1 MKTSYLAVQP
11 KALPP
16 KAAGWP
22 LIGSLRPMLTD
33 PLEFFVQ
40 SYHQLGPVFRVQALH
55 RQLTVFAGAEANQFF
70 MREGDAL
77 LGSDE
82 LFGGLAHE
90 TNTTINLAALDGE
103 RHRHWRKIMRP
114 GYSRDAFLR
123 NLPQTQ
129 EAIQSTVRAWPLQQP
144 VPVVNAFRRLIT
156 RQLGPAIVQTESGEY
171 FEDIW
176 HFFNTMMQVLVM
188 KTRPRLLLRMPR
200 YQRAKA
206 RSLAFARQTLDWH
219 KATPLGERQND
230 LIDDLMAGQD
240 LDGGRMTED
249 DLMAAALGPFFA
261 GLDTVANTCSFMLYS
276 LLADPALYE
285 QVQAEADH
293 ALAGGAFD
301 VQQLRQMPTLHATAL
316 ETLRRYPVAFSLPR
330 IVLQPFDFGGY
341 HFDPGEI
348 IYVATTVTHFLPE
361 FFPDPYQFDVT
372 RHLPPRQEY
381 KQAGKFAPYGLGA
394 HTCLGAGTAEI
405 QIMLTL
411 ALMIHT
417 ARLERA
423 PSNYTLKT
431 VYTPLPCPAADFRV
445 NVVEYR

>member
-1 MKTSYLAVQP
+1 
-11 KALPP
+11 
-16 KAAGWP
+16 
-22 LIGSLRPMLTD
+22 MLTD

-55 RQLTVFAGAEANQFF
+55 RQLTVLAGAEANQFF

-77 LGSDE
+77 LGSDD
-82 LFGGLAHE
+82 LFGGLAQE
-90 TNTTINLAALDGE
+90 TNTNINLAALDGE

-114 GYSRDAFLR
+114 GYSREAFLR
-123 NLPQTQ
+123 NLPQ
-129 EAIQSTVRAWPLQQP
+129 IQDTIRATVRSWQLHQP
-144 VPVVNAFRRLIT
+144 VPVVDMFRHLIT

-171 FEDIW
+171 FQDIW

-188 KTRPRLLLRMPR
+188 KTRPRLLLRLPR

-206 RSLAFARQTLDWH
+206 RSFAFARQTLDWH
-219 KATPLGERQND
+219 NATPVGERQND

-240 LDGGRMTED
+240 LDGGRMTDD

-276 LLADPALYE
+276 LLADPALYA
-285 QVQAEADH
+285 QVQAEVDQVF
-293 ALAGGAFD
+293 AGGAFD
-301 VQQLRQMPTLHATAL
+301 VQQLKQMPTLHATAL

-341 HFDPGEI
+341 HFDTGEI
-348 IYVATTVTHFLPE
+348 IYVATAVTHFLPE
-361 FFPDPYQFDVT
+361 FFPDPYRFDAT

-394 HTCLGAGTAEI
+394 HTCLGAGTAEL

-411 ALMIHT
+411 GLILHT
-417 ARLERA
+417 ARLERT
-423 PSNYTLKT
+423 PSDYTLKT

-445 NVVEYR
+445 NVVAYR